1 MPKAHT
7 RCYSIEIK
15 NAEGVRLFST
25 KAYWTEKERRVA
37 LGQIMRL
44 AGMPEVSFY
53 AGPSVGKGVVQ
64 DRYRNALRR
73 FASAHQPP
81 AHLGVVDRRIYAIG
95 CMTQVERARV
105 VAKQRPR
112 RCSAMGSIGRCS

>member
-25 KAYWTEKERRVA
+25 KAYWTEKERCVA

-44 AGMPEVSFY
+44 AGMPEVNVY
-53 AGPSVGKGVVQ
+53 AGLALEPQSEKTTP
-64 DRYRNALRR
+64 RRSSANATLVK
-73 FASAHQPP
+73 FAS
-81 AHLGVVDRRIYAIG
+81 GRRNR
-95 CMTQVERARV
+95 T
-105 VAKQRPR
+105 
-112 RCSAMGSIGRCS
+112 

>member
-25 KAYWTEKERRVA
+25 NAYWTEKERRVA

-44 AGMPEVSFY
+44 SGMLEVSFY
-53 AGPSVGKGVVQ
+53 AEP
-64 DRYRNALRR
+64 ALEPQSEKRTPR
-73 FASAHQPP
+73 QSS
-81 AHLGVVDRRIYAIG
+81 
-95 CMTQVERARV
+95 TERDL
-105 VAKQRPR
+105 
-112 RCSAMGSIGRCS
+112 C

>member
-53 AGPSVGKGVVQ
+53 AEPTLEPQSKK
-64 DRYRNALRR
+64 
-73 FASAHQPP
+73 
-81 AHLGVVDRRIYAIG
+81 
-95 CMTQVERARV
+95 TT
-105 VAKQRPR
+105 PR
-112 RCSAMGSIGRCS
+112 RSNTELTFVEFAWGQRNRT